1 MKKQRYKV
9 FRAKDVAQLKSFLN
23 RLFNKTPR
31 DHYIIKMVEKEIPF
45 HEFLKILEPFMNKIE
60 WYTKEKS
67 LVFVREDYDPDEI
80 PEGIS
85 IAPSELEASDVIDF
99 EEIERELGLDDSS
112 MNT

>member
-1 MKKQRYKV
+1 MKKQKYKV
-9 FRAKDVAQLKSFLN
+9 FRAKDAVKLKGFLDG
-23 RLFNKTPR
+23 LFNKTPR

-45 HEFLKILEPFMNKIE
+45 HAFLKILEPFINKIE

-85 IAPSELEASDVIDF
+85 IAPSELEASDIIDF
-99 EEIERELGLDDSS
+99 EEIERELGL
-112 MNT
+112 NE